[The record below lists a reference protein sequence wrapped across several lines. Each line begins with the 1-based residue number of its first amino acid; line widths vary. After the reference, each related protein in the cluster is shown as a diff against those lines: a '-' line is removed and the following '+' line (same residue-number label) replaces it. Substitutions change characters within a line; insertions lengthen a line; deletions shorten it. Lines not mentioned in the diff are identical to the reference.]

1 MRTSGGSVDVRNSG
15 GSADWRNSDGS
26 GSSGGSAPG
35 QRISSSTI
43 DNLFR
48 NSSELADLPQ
58 LTVDEELQTDGED
71 AADATVMR
79 LSGGIGTQLKLEQR
93 KEQETSPAHISAK
106 SAASNPICAAAR
118 SVWYPSWSSQ
128 ALDGYSQ
135 ETASKNKSS
144 SAESPGAEPSIKFT
158 SLVSNPQSLKISIST
173 FARKELSSGIN
184 ACSSRLHD
192 QRISSEQR

>member
-106 SAASNPICAAAR
+106 SAASNPICVFTRHHTAGAGRKTNVRVQERPFSRVAWCE
-118 SVWYPSWSSQ
+118 SMQFHQ
-128 ALDGYSQ
+128 AQAG
-135 ETASKNKSS
+135 
-144 SAESPGAEPSIKFT
+144 P
-158 SLVSNPQSLKISIST
+158 
-173 FARKELSSGIN
+173 R
-184 ACSSRLHD
+184 
-192 QRISSEQR
+192 